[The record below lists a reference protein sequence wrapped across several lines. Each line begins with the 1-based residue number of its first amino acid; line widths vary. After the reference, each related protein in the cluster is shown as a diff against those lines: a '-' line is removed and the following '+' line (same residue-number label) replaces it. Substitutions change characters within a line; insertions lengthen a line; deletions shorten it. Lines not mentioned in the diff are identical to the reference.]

1 MKFVVPI
8 PLWLYIIG
16 FLVVASLVATIGVY
30 VLAGIIAIGFL
41 YFLFTAP
48 KQTIVVVL
56 LLVAIKYWQIA
67 LIAGAAILLVSFVIG
82 LFKSKEMQVASPEVA
97 PGADAQPTAES
108 TEAMSAQVAE
118 QNRQRQIQ
126 IDADNPRN

>member
-16 FLVVASLVATIGVY
+16 FLVVASVAATIGVY
-30 VLAGIIAIGFL
+30 VLAGILAIGLL

-48 KQTIVVVL
+48 KQTIVVIL

-67 LIAGAAILLVSFVIG
+67 LIAGAVILVISFVIG
-82 LFKSKEMQVASPEVA
+82 LFKPKETQTPSPEGA
-97 PGADAQPTAES
+97 PSTDARPTAES
-108 TEAMSAQVAE
+108 TEAMSAQVTE
-118 QNRQRQIQ
+118 QNRQRQNQ
-126 IDADNPRN
+126 IDADSPHN

>member
-16 FLVVASLVATIGVY
+16 FLVVFSLFATVAMY
-30 VLAGIIAIGFL
+30 VLAGVIAIGFL

-67 LIAGAAILLVSFVIG
+67 LLAGAVILVISFVIG
-82 LFKSKEMQVASPEVA
+82 LFKPKEQPAPSPEVA
-97 PGADAQPTAES
+97 PSTDARPTAES

-126 IDADNPRN
+126 IDADSPQN

>member
-8 PLWLYIIG
+8 PLWLYVIG
-16 FLVVASLVATIGVY
+16 FLVVFSLFATVAMY
-30 VLAGIIAIGFL
+30 VLAGAIAIGFL

-67 LIAGAAILLVSFVIG
+67 LIAGAAILVISFVIG
-82 LFKSKEMQVASPEVA
+82 LFKPKEKQAPSPEVA
-97 PGADAQPTAES
+97 PSADIRPTAES

-126 IDADNPRN
+126 IDADSPQN

>member
-16 FLVVASLVATIGVY
+16 FLVVASVAAAIGVY
-30 VLAGIIAIGFL
+30 VLAGILAIGFL
-41 YFLFTAP
+41 YFLFTVP

-67 LIAGAAILLVSFVIG
+67 LIAGAAILVISFVIG
-82 LFKSKEMQVASPEVA
+82 LFKPKEKQAPSPEVA
-97 PGADAQPTAES
+97 PSTDARPTAES

-126 IDADNPRN
+126 IDADSPQN

>member
-41 YFLFTAP
+41 YFLW
-48 KQTIVVVL
+48 VL
-56 LLVAIKYWQIA
+56 GSKRRQ
-67 LIAGAAILLVSFVIG
+67 SG
-82 LFKSKEMQVASPEVA
+82 LFLSKDSNALW
-97 PGADAQPTAES
+97 
-108 TEAMSAQVAE
+108 
-118 QNRQRQIQ
+118 RF
-126 IDADNPRN
+126 

>member
-1 MKFVVPI
+1 MREAKTSEK
-8 PLWLYIIG
+8 LRRSEQHGKLRR
-16 FLVVASLVATIGVY
+16 LVQRS
-30 VLAGIIAIGFL
+30 
-41 YFLFTAP
+41 P

-82 LFKSKEMQVASPEVA
+82 LFKPKEMQVASPEVA